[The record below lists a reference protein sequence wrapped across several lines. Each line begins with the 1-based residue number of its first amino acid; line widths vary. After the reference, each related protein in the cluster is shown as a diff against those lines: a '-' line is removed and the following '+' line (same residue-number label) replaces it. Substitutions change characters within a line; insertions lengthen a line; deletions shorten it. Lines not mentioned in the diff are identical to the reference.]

1 VSYTPHKCIAFSSK
15 LTFENSCGGCT
26 AAAAMVAATAAKAAA
41 EAQEARAAGEIS
53 QKSLE
58 ISQKSFEISQKS
70 TVVLKNQPFHFQKS
84 GVFFFTYE
92 KLRSELTSTIFLKI
106 LKSLP

>member
-1 VSYTPHKCIAFSSK
+1 
-15 LTFENSCGGCT
+15 
-26 AAAAMVAATAAKAAA
+26 MVAATAVKAAA
-41 EAQEARAAGEIS
+41 EEQEARAAGEIS
-53 QKSLE
+53 QTSFE

>member
-1 VSYTPHKCIAFSSK
+1 
-15 LTFENSCGGCT
+15 
-26 AAAAMVAATAAKAAA
+26 MVAATAAKAAA

-70 TVVLKNQPFHFQKS
+70 FEISQRPFDMSQKSTVVLKNQPYHFQKS

>member
-1 VSYTPHKCIAFSSK
+1 
-15 LTFENSCGGCT
+15 
-26 AAAAMVAATAAKAAA
+26 MVAATAVKAAA
-41 EAQEARAAGEIS
+41 EEQEARAAGEIS